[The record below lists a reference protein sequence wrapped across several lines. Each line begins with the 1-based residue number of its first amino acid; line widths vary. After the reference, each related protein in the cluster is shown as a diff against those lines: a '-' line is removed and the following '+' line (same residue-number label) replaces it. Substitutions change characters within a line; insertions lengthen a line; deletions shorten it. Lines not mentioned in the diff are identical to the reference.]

1 MDIRNLFRY
10 SDNCRRSLKETLVAH
25 PEAFDRPFETLSDYS
40 SIRRLLAH
48 SAAAEERWIE
58 MRIRGKEIVRYE
70 DRAADTVEGLFS
82 DWDKIRANTL
92 EFLAGPEAKDLNRT
106 LNLELGGHPLR
117 LTIEQILFHIVNHE
131 VHHRAQISMALQHM
145 KIDPPYFD
153 YCFLRSQ
160 E

>member
-1 MDIRNLFRY
+1 MDIRDLFRY
-10 SDNCRRSLKETLVAH
+10 SDNCRRSLKGTLVAH
-25 PEAFDRPFETLSDYS
+25 PEAFDRPFETLSDFS

-58 MRIRGKEIVRYE
+58 MRVRGKEIVRYE

-82 DWDKIRANTL
+82 DWDRIRANTW
-92 EFLAGPEAKDLNRT
+92 EFLTGPEAEELSRKMD
-106 LNLELGGHPLR
+106 LELGGYALS

-131 VHHRAQISMALQHM
+131 VHHRAQISMALQQM

-153 YCFLRSQ
+153 YCFLGSM